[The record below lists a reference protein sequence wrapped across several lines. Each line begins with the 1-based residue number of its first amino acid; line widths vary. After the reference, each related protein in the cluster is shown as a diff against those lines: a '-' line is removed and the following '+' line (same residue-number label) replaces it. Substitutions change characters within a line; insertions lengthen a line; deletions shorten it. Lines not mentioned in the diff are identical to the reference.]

1 MRFDRISFPLLYK
14 NKNKNVSDS
23 NLTII
28 FLIIISA
35 TILFI
40 DSQNLIKS
48 SIIRNKI
55 LNVIFTSK
63 DFVLNS
69 LPNFLKLKEYIVSKK
84 QLILENNILQK
95 EAKEYGLW
103 ELKAKR
109 LQIENDILKKELSL
123 IPPTMN
129 QYVTAKIS
137 VDTKST
143 FTKSIIVNVGKNK
156 NIQIGQAAATSK
168 GLVGSVIEVFENYS
182 RILLITDINSKI
194 PVRVGKKKI
203 KAILSGKN
211 KKKLEFTYFQ
221 DNQIINENEIVFTSG
236 DGGYFNSGI
245 PIGTTRIK
253 NGKTYVIP
261 TNNLEE
267 LQYLQIFLN
276 NFKSF

>member
-55 LNVIFTSK
+55 LN
-63 DFVLNS
+63 FVLNS

-194 PVRVGKKKI
+194 PVRVGTNNI
-203 KAILSGKN
+203 KAVLSGKN
-211 KKKLEFTYFQ
+211 KNELEFIYFQ
-221 DNQIINENEIVFTSG
+221 ENQMKMKQSILLAMG
-236 DGGYFNSGI
+236 DILIQVYL
-245 PIGTTRIK
+245 
-253 NGKTYVIP
+253 
-261 TNNLEE
+261 LE
-267 LQYLQIFLN
+267 
-276 NFKSF
+276 

>member
-14 NKNKNVSDS
+14 KKNKNVSDS

-55 LNVIFTSK
+55 LNIVFASK
-63 DFVLNS
+63 DFVLDS

-84 QLILENNILQK
+84 QLILENDILQK

-123 IPPTMN
+123 APPTIN

-143 FTKSIIVNVGKNK
+143 FTKSIIVNVGTNK

-182 RILLITDINSKI
+182 RILLITDINSKV
-194 PVRVGKKKI
+194 PVRIGTNNI
-203 KAILSGKN
+203 KAVLSGKN
-211 KKKLEFTYFQ
+211 KKELEFVYFQ
-221 DNQIINENEIVFTSG
+221 ENQIINEDETVYTSG

-245 PIGTTRIK
+245 PVGITKVQDDKI
-253 NGKTYVIP
+253 YVIP

-276 NFKSF
+276 NFERF